1 MNKNEVYNFMINVSN
16 KESLIITFDDRD
28 EYNLSNLRFY
38 SYGGFQE
45 EPTYEMI
52 VAEFNGCLNDSNTFR
67 KALRLGN
74 GNGRLGNVDWSSEEN
89 EPQEVTYESEDVIA
103 IFNQDK
109 QYFVYQK
116 IE

>member
-52 VAEFNGCLNDSNTFR
+52 VAE
-67 KALRLGN
+67 
-74 GNGRLGNVDWSSEEN
+74 
-89 EPQEVTYESEDVIA
+89 
-103 IFNQDK
+103 
-109 QYFVYQK
+109 
-116 IE
+116 